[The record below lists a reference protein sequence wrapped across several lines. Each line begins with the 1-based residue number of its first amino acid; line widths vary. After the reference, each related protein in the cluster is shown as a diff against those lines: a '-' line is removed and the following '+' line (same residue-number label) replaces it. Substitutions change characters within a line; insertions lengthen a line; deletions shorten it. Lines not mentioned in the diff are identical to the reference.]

1 MRPETEMEAAG
12 NVCRAAIIQHPPV
25 FLNLDQSLKRAC
37 SLIAETAAAGAQ
49 VIAFPET
56 WLPGYPVWVDS
67 APGACLWDSA
77 PARILYRLLTENS
90 MEIPGPQL
98 DQLRAAAHKA
108 GAHVV
113 MGVHERRGGTLF
125 NTMVF
130 IHRDGEQVRLHRKL
144 VPTYTER
151 LVWGRGDGSTLQA
164 LSTEFGPLGGLI
176 CWEHWM
182 PMARAATHTHGEAIH
197 VAQWPGVNDLHML
210 ASRHYA
216 FEGRCFVLAAGT
228 HLTRGD
234 VLAGAR
240 SLAAPDDRALDLLAS
255 IPGDDDTLLQGGGSA
270 VIGPDSTLV
279 AGPLSGPGV
288 VFADLLLDRLAEA
301 RMVLDTDGHYSRPD
315 VFQLHVNGRPQ
326 RNVTFTTD
334 P

>member
-1 MRPETEMEAAG
+1 MMGERAAKRPESI
-12 NVCRAAIIQHPPV
+12 CRVAVVQHPPV
-25 FLNLDQSLKRAC
+25 FLNLEESLDRAC
-37 SLIAETAAAGAQ
+37 GLIAEAASAGAR

-77 PARILYRLLTENS
+77 PARALYRMLTENS

-98 DQLRAAAHKA
+98 DRLRSAAHEA

-113 MGVHERRGGTLF
+113 IGVHERRGGTLF

-130 IHRDGEQVRLHRKL
+130 IHRDGEQFRLHRKL

-151 LVWGRGDGSTLQA
+151 LVWGRGDGSTLQT
-164 LSTEFGPLGGLI
+164 LPTEFGTLGGLI

-182 PMARAATHTHGEAIH
+182 PLARAATHALGEAIH

-234 VLAGAR
+234 VLTGASSVAGAEEEA
-240 SLAAPDDRALDLLAS
+240 LALLAS
-255 IPGDDDTLLQGGGSA
+255 IPGDHDTVLQCGGSA
-270 VIGPDSTLV
+270 VIGPDAALL
-279 AGPLSGPGV
+279 AGPFSGPGV
-288 VFADLLLDRLAEA
+288 VFADLHLELPAEA
-301 RMVLDTDGHYSRPD
+301 RMVLDTEGHYSRPD
-315 VFQLHVNGRPQ
+315 IFDLRVDTRPHQ
-326 RNVTFTTD
+326 NVTFTTK

>member
-1 MRPETEMEAAG
+1 MEATPAAKRPEGTCKVA
-12 NVCRAAIIQHPPV
+12 VVQHPPV
-25 FLNLDQSLKRAC
+25 FLNLAASMEKAC
-37 SLIAETAAAGAQ
+37 SLIADAAAAGAQ

-67 APGACLWDSA
+67 APGACLWDSP
-77 PARILYRLLTENS
+77 PARALYRMLTDNS
-90 MEIPGPQL
+90 LEIPGPQL
-98 DQLRAAAHKA
+98 DRLQSAAHDA

-113 MGVHERRGGTLF
+113 MGVHERRRGTLF

-130 IHRDGEQVRLHRKL
+130 IHSDGVQFRLHRKL

-151 LVWGRGDGSTLQA
+151 LVWGRGDGSTLQV
-164 LSTEFGPLGGLI
+164 LPTEFGPLGGLI

-182 PMARAATHTHGEAIH
+182 PLARAATHAHGETIH
-197 VAQWPGVNDLHML
+197 VAQWPGVNDLHLL

-216 FEGRCFVLAAGT
+216 FEARCFVLAAGT

-240 SLAAPDDRALDLLAS
+240 TLAAPDDGALELLAS
-255 IPGDDDTLLQGGGSA
+255 IPGDDDTVLQGGGSA
-270 VIGPDSTLV
+270 VIGPDSTVL
-279 AGPLSGPGV
+279 AGPLSGTGV
-288 VFADLLLDRLAEA
+288 LFFDLHLDRLAEA

-315 VFQLHVNGRPQ
+315 IFRLQVDVRPQ
-326 RNVTFTTD
+326 RNVTFESD